1 MNLLAALLALLLAS
15 FFSIARPPA
24 FATLLLAYV
33 GALALLEM
41 GLRTPMR
48 AALQRLAKEP
58 IRLALASLTLSILL
72 LPRLRGLAES
82 EGLLELAPR
91 LSDRLALASEVS
103 LAPPLLRFDQ
113 PQTFF
118 VRASEDAAQAVLVV
132 SNQRHEGQALGHGVF
147 RFDVHVQGGTQA
159 FDEAFPITI
168 EIDGTPH
175 PEHVLA
181 VRPLARPSR
190 ISLGHVGGGNGK
202 ACIVSEE
209 TDEVRIVD
217 ERGALST
224 PIDPGDGPVDCAFS
238 GESILTALRY
248 ERYIISMRNG
258 VLQQGAE
265 IGLGA
270 TAMAQT
276 DSHLAVIVEGLA
288 NELLLL
294 DTEGT
299 NVLARMPLEGV
310 PIDLTTTGDVI
321 FVATRS
327 PARIQ
332 RIQVEGDA
340 LRLAQTRALAM
351 PAFALAANAD
361 TVVFASTDYRDFQR
375 ENRGNHFIEDQL
387 IWLDS
392 STLEPTRIEPT
403 ARRTPRQ
410 DHAGDVDRGLSPV
423 SLAFDEEG
431 ALLVAFAGSFE
442 LARFPQSGLPTYL
455 DMRDDLGM
463 PRAFVQVGAHYV
475 ATSASEGQSTILDR
489 SLRVLR
495 VDAWA
500 PSAQALRS
508 EDPNALR
515 IRMGEQAFWEG
526 TRAGASCQSCHLLG
540 ATDGEAHNIGQRILA
555 PTLDVRGLEGTAPF
569 LRDGS
574 YPALGDLYEV
584 AVEEYR
590 GYRTHAG
597 NRQATLDAFMRTLPL
612 PHVESPRGLAR
623 ERRGLDA
630 FFEARCAD
638 CHTPPAFTNLSR
650 HAARDLFP
658 DAVLHD
664 ESISLDVPSLRAL
677 RTSAPYLFDGRAET
691 LEDVLIRDNASRRHG
706 DATALSEAAREDLI
720 FFLESL

>member
-1 MNLLAALLALLLAS
+1 MNLLTALLALLLAS
-15 FFSIARPPA
+15 LFSLAHPHS

-33 GALALLEM
+33 SALALLEV

-48 AALQRLAKEP
+48 AALQRLAKEC
-58 IRLALASLTLSILL
+58 IWLALASLTLCILL
-72 LPRLRGLAES
+72 LPGLRGLTDR

-91 LSDRLALASEVS
+91 LSDRLALTNEVTF
-103 LAPPLLRFDQ
+103 APPLLRFDQ

-118 VRASEDAAQAVLVV
+118 ARTSEDAAQAVLVV
-132 SNQRHEGQALGHGVF
+132 SDQRHEGQALRHGVF
-147 RFDVHVQGGTQA
+147 RFDVHVQGSTQA
-159 FDEAFPITI
+159 FDEAFPVMI
-168 EIDGTPH
+168 EVDGTPH
-175 PEHVLA
+175 TQHVLA
-181 VRPLARPSR
+181 VSPLAHPSR
-190 ISLGHVGGGNGK
+190 IGVGNGK
-202 ACIVSEE
+202 ACIISEE
-209 TDEVRIVD
+209 TDEMRILD
-217 ERGALST
+217 EHGALST
-224 PIDPGDGPVDCAFS
+224 PFHPGDGPVACAFS
-238 GESILTALRY
+238 GESIVILLRY
-248 ERYIISMRNG
+248 ELYITSMRDG
-258 VLQQGAE
+258 TWRRGAE

-270 TAMAQT
+270 TAMART
-276 DSHLAVIVEGLA
+276 NSHLAVLVEGLT
-288 NELLLL
+288 NEFLLL
-294 DTEGT
+294 DAEGM
-299 NVLARMPLEGV
+299 NVLARMPLVGV
-310 PIDLTTTGDVI
+310 PIDLATTGDVI
-321 FVATRS
+321 FIATRS
-327 PARIQ
+327 PARIH
-332 RIQVEGDA
+332 RIQVQGNA
-340 LRLAQTRALAM
+340 LRLTQTRALAM
-351 PAFALAANAD
+351 PAFAITANAD
-361 TVVFASTDYRDFQR
+361 SVVLASTDYRDLAE
-375 ENRGNHFIEDQL
+375 ENPGNHFIEDQL
-387 IWLDS
+387 IWLDTTS
-392 STLEPTRIEPT
+392 LVTSRIEPT
-403 ARRTPRQ
+403 ARRTARQ
-410 DHAGDVDRGLSPV
+410 DHAGDVDRGLSPI

-442 LARFPQSGLPTYL
+442 LARFPRSGLPTYL
-455 DMRDDLGM
+455 DMRRDLGM
-463 PRAFVQVGAHYV
+463 PRAFVQVGGHYV
-475 ATSASEGQSTILDR
+475 ATSPSEGQSATLDR

-495 VDAWA
+495 VDAWG
-500 PSAQALRS
+500 PSTQALRS

-515 IRMGEQAFWEG
+515 VRMGEQAFWEG

-612 PHVESPRGLAR
+612 PHIESPRAIER

-630 FFEARCAD
+630 FFEARCAE

-691 LEDVLIRDNASRRHG
+691 LGEVLIEHNASRRHG
-706 DATALSEAAREDLI
+706 DAISLSDEAQRDLL

>member
-1 MNLLAALLALLLAS
+1 MNLLATLLALLLAS
-15 FFSIARPPA
+15 LFSLARPHSV
-24 FATLLLAYV
+24 ATLLLAYV
-33 GALALLEM
+33 SALALLEV
-41 GLRTPMR
+41 GLRTSWR
-48 AALQRLAKEP
+48 ASLQRLAKE
-58 IRLALASLTLSILL
+58 RVWLALASTTLCILL
-72 LPRLRGLAES
+72 VPRLQGLADR
-82 EGLLELAPR
+82 EGLRELAPR
-91 LSDRLALASEVS
+91 LSDRLALSSEVT

-118 VRASEDAAQAVLVV
+118 VRASEDATQAVLVV
-132 SNQRHEGQALGHGVF
+132 SDQRHEGQALGHGVF

-168 EIDGTPH
+168 EVDGTPH
-175 PEHVLA
+175 TKHVLA
-181 VRPLARPSR
+181 VRPLAHPSR
-190 ISLGHVGGGNGK
+190 IGVGHGK

-209 TDEVRIVD
+209 TDEVRILNAQGV
-217 ERGALST
+217 LSS
-224 PIDPGDGPVDCAFS
+224 PLHPGDGPVDCALS
-238 GESILTALRY
+238 GESIVIVLRH
-248 ERYIISMRNG
+248 ERYMTSMREG
-258 VLQQGAE
+258 ALQQGAE

-276 DSHLAVIVEGLA
+276 DSHLAVLIEGLT

-294 DTEGT
+294 DAEGA

-310 PIDLTTTGDVI
+310 PIDLATTGEVI

-332 RIQVEGDA
+332 RFQVEGNA
-340 LRLAQTRALAM
+340 LRLTQTRVLAM
-351 PAFALAANAD
+351 PAFAIAANEDAF
-361 TVVFASTDYRDFQR
+361 VFASTDYRNPSE

-387 IWLDS
+387 VWLDAA
-392 STLEPTRIEPT
+392 TLEPTRIEPT
-403 ARRTPRQ
+403 ARRTARQ

-423 SLAFDEEG
+423 GLAFDEEG

-442 LARFPQSGLPTYL
+442 LARFPHIGLPTYL
-455 DMRDDLGM
+455 DMRDDMGM
-463 PRAFVQVGAHYV
+463 PRAFVQVGPHYI
-475 ATSASEGQSTILDR
+475 ATSASEGQSAILDR
-489 SLRVLR
+489 SLHVLR

-500 PSAQALRS
+500 PSAQALRN

-515 IRMGEQAFWEG
+515 VRMGEQAFWEG

-612 PHVESPRGLAR
+612 PHVESPRDIAR

-638 CHTPPAFTNLSR
+638 CHTPPAFTSLSR

-691 LEDVLIRDNASRRHG
+691 LGDVLIEHNASRRHG
-706 DATALSEAAREDLI
+706 DASSLSEVERADLI